1 MGFYKEVKLSYTP
14 ALEDSIEQPEKE
26 DQMQTLT
33 RFFQGAKISYN
44 LQDELEKTQ
53 FGHPA

>member
-14 ALEDSIEQPEKE
+14 ALEDTIEQPEKE

-44 LQDELEKTQ
+44 LQDEFEKIQ
-53 FGHPA
+53 FDHPA